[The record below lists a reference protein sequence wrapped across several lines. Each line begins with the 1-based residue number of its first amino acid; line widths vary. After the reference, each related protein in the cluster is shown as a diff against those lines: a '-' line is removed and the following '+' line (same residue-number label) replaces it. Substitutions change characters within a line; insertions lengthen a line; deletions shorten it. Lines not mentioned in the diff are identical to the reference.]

1 MHEKLLFLVRIG
13 DEGAIAI
20 AKGLSQN
27 RHLQRLVLGSQ
38 QIESEGAKA
47 LCAAL
52 KGHPTLHRFDLGMYL
67 STADMGELPN
77 RIEDAGAVAVAEL
90 MKDNQVL
97 KSVSVS
103 HNGLTTAGVK
113 AVIEASLTCNS
124 LIDVEIVEKGLF
136 IDRELHDRLRL
147 HLKKNIEAIYGVGV
161 DRKVFYDEHLRFV
174 RNIPEAAH
182 IDSLYRTRD
191 FKKPKKEKRLIQKW
205 WDSDSDMVRNVP
217 NADSCAPQCQLSRRR
232 VAESLSTLSTHSTV
246 DSMKRFETEGNR
258 EILA

>member
-1 MHEKLLFLVRIG
+1 MNAWCFFVRIG

-27 RHLQRLVLGSQ
+27 KNLQRLVLGSQ
-38 QIESEGAKA
+38 QIESEGAEA

-90 MKDNQVL
+90 MRDNQVL

-103 HNGLTTAGVK
+103 HNALTTAGVK
-113 AVIEASLTCNS
+113 AVIEAALTSNS
-124 LIDVEIVEKGLF
+124 LLDVEIVEKGLF
-136 IDRELHDRLRL
+136 TDRELHGRLRL
-147 HLKKNIEAIYGVGV
+147 HLKKNIEAVYGGGIS
-161 DRKVFYDEHLRFV
+161 REVFHDEHLRFV
-174 RNIPEAAH
+174 RNIPETAH

-191 FKKPKKEKRLIQKW
+191 FKKPNKERRLIQKW
-205 WDSDSDMVRNVP
+205 WDRDSDMVP
-217 NADSCAPQCQLSRRR
+217 SAYSLAPQCQLSRGR
-232 VAESLSTLSTHSTV
+232 VVESLSTQHGV

>member
-1 MHEKLLFLVRIG
+1 MNAWNFIRIG

-20 AKGLSQN
+20 ANGLSQN
-27 RHLQRLVLGSQ
+27 RHLQRLTLGSQ
-38 QIESEGAKA
+38 RIESEGAKA

-52 KGHPTLHRFDLGMYL
+52 KGHPTLHRFDLGLYV

-90 MKDNQVL
+90 MKDNQLL

-103 HNGLTTAGVK
+103 HTGLTTVGVK
-113 AVIEASLTCNS
+113 AVIEAALTCNS

-136 IDRELHDRLRL
+136 TDRNLHDRLRL
-147 HLKKNIEAIYGVGV
+147 HLKKNIEAVYGVGI
-161 DRKVFYDEHLRFV
+161 DRKVFNEEHLRFV

-191 FKKPKKEKRLIQKW
+191 FKKPTKERRLIQKW
-205 WDSDSDMVRNVP
+205 WDSNNQS
-217 NADSCAPQCQLSRRR
+217 NADSFAPQCQLSRRR
-232 VAESLSTLSTHSTV
+232 VAESFSTLGTHSAV
-246 DSMKRFETEGNR
+246 DSKKRFETQGNR